1 MNIFERLRDLWK
13 KIADIWNSMSRERK
27 FLVGGTGVA
36 LLVTIILFAVVAST
50 PHYRLLVAG
59 LNEDEAGVIIQ
70 KLEEMNVPYKVS
82 PGGDI
87 YVPDSY
93 NVYELRMKLASEG
106 VLGSSRKGFSILNE
120 NSFGATS
127 FDKQVKYQIALQE
140 ELERSIMTIKGVKD
154 ARVHLVLPKYTY
166 YVRGEMAEPRAS
178 VLVVLE
184 PGAELTR
191 EQVRGIVELVSGAV
205 EGLKPEN
212 VRVVDNYSRSLS
224 DMLETDEG
232 TFLASSKLELKQQ
245 LEKYYESKIKKALE
259 SVFGPGR
266 VEVIPDISINWSKIE
281 TEMKKYE
288 APARREGLV
297 RSQETQV
304 EKSQNLPP
312 TGGPAGTDSNIPP
325 LTYPSATSEGTSTY
339 ERTHTI
345 TNYELNEV
353 YQKIIQNRE
362 GEISSL
368 SVAVI
373 IDASSSVLQNS
384 SDWSG
389 VINDLV
395 EKGVGSI
402 TSSASLSVAVAFLP
416 FDRSIERALQEE
428 LKQIETRRRFI
439 LYSVGIALLGF
450 LTFILIYLVIVQ
462 IRRIRARRLAEE
474 RRRKLE
480 EEVKE
485 ILQEELKEEEVS
497 PEEKELLELVE
508 ELENIFSRSP
518 SDIAEIVRLWFFERG

>member
-1 MNIFERLRDLWK
+1 
-13 KIADIWNSMSRERK
+13 
-27 FLVGGTGVA
+27 
-36 LLVTIILFAVVAST
+36 
-50 PHYRLLVAG
+50 
-59 LNEDEAGVIIQ
+59 
-70 KLEEMNVPYKVS
+70 
-82 PGGDI
+82 
-87 YVPDSY
+87 
-93 NVYELRMKLASEG
+93 
-106 VLGSSRKGFSILNE
+106 
-120 NSFGATS
+120 
-127 FDKQVKYQIALQE
+127 
-140 ELERSIMTIKGVKD
+140 
-154 ARVHLVLPKYTY
+154 
-166 YVRGEMAEPRAS
+166 
-178 VLVVLE
+178 
-184 PGAELTR
+184 
-191 EQVRGIVELVSGAV
+191 
-205 EGLKPEN
+205 
-212 VRVVDNYSRSLS
+212 
-224 DMLETDEG
+224 
-232 TFLASSKLELKQQ
+232 
-245 LEKYYESKIKKALE
+245 
-259 SVFGPGR
+259 
-266 VEVIPDISINWSKIE
+266 
-281 TEMKKYE
+281 MKKYE